1 MRMTVIE
8 QILDLARW
16 APSGDNT
23 QPWRFEVAGPDHVVV
38 HAFDTRRHCVYDVE
52 GQASQLSVGALL
64 ETMRI
69 AASAH
74 GRALRFVRRP
84 DAPDEAPLIDV
95 WLDEAPRLSPDPLLA
110 VVKLRSVQ
118 RKPLSTR
125 PLTTAE
131 KGWLESAVGPGY
143 SVVWFEG
150 GRERLRLAW
159 LAVRSA
165 KIRLTIPEAYAV
177 HREIIEWDARYSLD
191 RVPDQA
197 LGADP
202 LSLRSMR
209 WAMASWGRV
218 ELMNRFFG
226 GTLMPRLQLDFIP
239 GLRCAAHFAI
249 VARSS
254 PAGID
259 HQLAAGVAVQ
269 RFWLTATALQL
280 QLQPQYTPLVFARYS
295 RTATA
300 FTAVE
305 SARRRADVVRAMMA
319 ALLGKEAAE
328 RTVFLGRLGK
338 GPAAAARSLRLPL
351 EQLRWRAD
359 EASARRGATVASRT
373 AVNDGVAI
381 PDASRGHRSSKRV

>member
-1 MRMTVIE
+1 MRLTLIE
-8 QILDLARW
+8 QVLDLARW

-23 QPWRFEVAGPDHVVV
+23 QPWRFEIAGPDHVVV
-38 HAFDTRRHCVYDVE
+38 HAFDTRRDCVYDVE

-69 AASAH
+69 AASAQ
-74 GRALRFVRRP
+74 GRALRFVRRT
-84 DAPDEAPLIDV
+84 DTPDEAPLIDV
-95 WLDEAPRLSPDPLLA
+95 WLDDAPRLAPDPLLA
-110 VVKLRSVQ
+110 VIKLRSVQ

-125 PLTTAE
+125 PLSAAQ

-177 HREIIEWDARYSLD
+177 HREIIEWDARYSAD

-209 WAMASWGRV
+209 WAMASWRRV
-218 ELMNRFFG
+218 ALMNRFFG

-239 GLRCAAHFAI
+239 ALRCAAHFAI
-249 VARSS
+249 VARTA

-259 HQLAAGVAVQ
+259 DHIAAGVAVQ

-295 RTATA
+295 RSSTA

-305 SARRRADVVRAMMA
+305 SARRRADVVREMLAR
-319 ALLGKEAAE
+319 LLGAEAAD
-328 RTVFLGRLGK
+328 RAVFLGRVGN
-338 GPAAAARSLRLPL
+338 GPNADARSLRLPL
-351 EQLRWRAD
+351 DQLRWTAD
-359 EASARRGATVASRT
+359 EANLARRGAEAMSQTTVD
-373 AVNDGVAI
+373 DGVET
-381 PDASRGHRSSKRV
+381 PETLRRTRV